1 MGQRVDHQRRACTTN
16 MEVGSI
22 VVGSAGHIQVFAARV
37 FVLNEVTTAGI
48 KPMVLVLRGV
58 VVVLRGMVTTG
69 LADDPLRGSGS
80 WVVPLVHIRA

>member
-1 MGQRVDHQRRACTTN
+1 MGQRVDGTHQRRACTTN

-48 KPMVLVLRGV
+48 KPMV
-58 VVVLRGMVTTG
+58 VVVLRGVVTTG

-80 WVVPLVHIRA
+80 WVVPLVHRRA